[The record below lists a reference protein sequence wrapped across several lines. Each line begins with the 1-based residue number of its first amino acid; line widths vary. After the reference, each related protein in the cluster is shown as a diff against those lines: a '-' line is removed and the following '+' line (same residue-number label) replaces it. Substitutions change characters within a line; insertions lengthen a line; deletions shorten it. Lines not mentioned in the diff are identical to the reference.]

1 MARSRRVT
9 RLSIRRAGAAA
20 VLLACAG
27 SARAQSTT
35 WTNPAG
41 GDWITAAN
49 WSGGQVPDG
58 SLITYFDTSV
68 GNGLTFT
75 VAMNGSTQASRTLN
89 AWANAV
95 TLDFTNATA
104 NYAVGGGAVGTE
116 SLVVGRYAG
125 VGAILTVLNTGATQ
139 RLLTAVDGAIGSVT
153 IPIGPGPTSQFIVR
167 GSKARASF
175 SSSLKVGAGAT
186 GVMTVDQAA
195 SVTCAGL
202 RVGTSTSGSGSLT
215 VDGDQSLFNYGS
227 SCVIGE
233 NGPATVILRNGGQI
247 FGMPTAT
254 IAIAST
260 SSSNHPSATV
270 TIDGSTWPAIT
281 NSPLEIGKYGTGQ
294 IILTNNGVLATSNQV
309 RIGYFLPVGGPPSP
323 YTLGLVE
330 IGAGCVW
337 NHSGGNIQ
345 VGFIPSAA
353 ISPTPS
359 SVTLKGGQ
367 LSLGSQSM
375 LVNPGGAL
383 LGHGTITGTGTV
395 AAMGGLVSP
404 DGGSPGTY
412 GTLTINGTLNTV
424 SGKVQIDIRGDDAG
438 PHDAIVIGGAMP
450 LGGTL
455 QVNSAG
461 SLPDPGNTLSLPLI
475 TAGSFTGSAFPVAYL
490 PGLPDNRF
498 YKVVYPGAGG
508 GTITLAVQ
516 SLFSTP
522 GFGGGSANT
531 SVAATVTAADRGD
544 LSGDGLDDLAVT
556 TSDGFVF
563 VLINNG
569 DGTFSQVTQ
578 LPVGSVPKGV
588 VIADLDPSNPN
599 NNGKEIIVSN
609 SGSNT
614 LTVYSRTGAGAW
626 FVAAT
631 PSTGSTPLGLCA
643 ADFDADGK
651 VDLCVANNTSNT
663 VSMMRGNSTSSIS
676 LLAQT
681 QHGTDNGPV
690 DVDPWDPDN
699 TKSGSKSIV
708 TANSNSGTN
717 TSSMSFLLN
726 NGGGGFNAPANFA
739 TGTGPFQVLTGDLNR
754 DGKSDVITAN
764 ADGMLTVFISD
775 GANSFLA
782 GAPVAVGDSPLSM
795 ARADLDL
802 DGDLDIV
809 VVANNESDTPV
820 VKVLRN
826 DTDPFDNNLTLAA
839 PVEVTTPTPRIVLT
853 GKVDGDSRPDIMTI
867 GSGAR
872 TLTTVTTVA
881 NSSLCPSDYDQ
892 NGFVNGDDFDAFV
905 IEFYY
910 GTILADFDHN
920 GFVNGDDFDGFTAA
934 FEAGC

>member
-1 MARSRRVT
+1 M
-9 RLSIRRAGAAA
+9 
-20 VLLACAG
+20 LLACAG
-27 SARAQSTT
+27 SARAQSTA

-49 WSGGQVPDG
+49 WAGGQVPDG

-68 GNGLTFT
+68 GNGLTYT
-75 VAMNGSTQASRTLN
+75 VVMNGSTQGSKVLN
-89 AWANAV
+89 AWANTV

-104 NYAVGGGAVGTE
+104 NYALGGGAVGTE

-125 VGAILTVLNTGATQ
+125 VGAVLTVLNTGSVART
-139 RLLTAVDGAIGSVT
+139 LTAVDGAIGSII

-167 GSKARASF
+167 GSKARATF

-186 GVMTVDQAA
+186 GVMTVDQGAN
-195 SVTCAGL
+195 VTCLGLHVGAG
-202 RVGTSTSGSGSLT
+202 TSGSGSLT
-215 VDGDQSLFNYGS
+215 LDGSQSLLNYGT
-227 SCVIGE
+227 SCIIGE
-233 NGPATVILRNGGQI
+233 SGPSTVYVRNGAQL
-247 FGMPTAT
+247 FGTPTAS
-254 IAIAST
+254 ISIASLN
-260 SSSNHPSATV
+260 SAAHPSATV
-270 TIDGSTWPAIT
+270 TIDGANWLALT
-281 NSPLEIGKYGTGQ
+281 NSPLDIGKYGSGQ
-294 IILTNNGVLATSNQV
+294 IILTNNGALATSNQV
-309 RIGYFLPVGGPPSP
+309 RIGYFLPVGGPPSA
-323 YTLGLVE
+323 YTHGVVE
-330 IGAGCVW
+330 IGPGCVW
-337 NHSGGNIQ
+337 NHSNGSIL
-345 VGFIPSAA
+345 VGFLPP
-353 ISPTPS
+353 PTVNPAPS
-359 SVTLKGGQ
+359 SVTLKGGT
-367 LSLGSQSM
+367 LGLGTQTL
-375 LVNPGGAL
+375 LVNQGGAL
-383 LGHGTITGTGTV
+383 IGHGSITGTGSVQAT
-395 AAMGGLVSP
+395 GGLIDP

-412 GTLTINGTLNTV
+412 GTLAIGGTLGSAGGN
-424 SGKVQIDIRGDDAG
+424 ILLDMRGDDAG
-438 PHDAIVIGGAMP
+438 PHDAITVGGAMS

-455 QVNSAG
+455 RVNSAG
-461 SLPDPGNTLSLPLI
+461 SLPDPGNTMSLPLI

-544 LSGDGLDDLAVT
+544 LNGDGLDDLAVT

-578 LPVGSVPKGV
+578 LPVGSAPKGV

-699 TKSGSKSIV
+699 SKSGSKSIV

-754 DGKSDVITAN
+754 DGNSDVITAN
-764 ADGMLTVFISD
+764 ADGTLTVFISD

-782 GAPVAVGDSPLSM
+782 GAPVAVGDAPLSM

-802 DGDLDIV
+802 DGDLDLV
-809 VVANNESDTPV
+809 VVANNESATPV

-867 GSGAR
+867 GSGPR